1 MAGLITI
8 LAIVLVA
15 TGVVHTFT
23 KDLLWIWVR
32 FRYSMLGFT
41 PTRTAVW
48 EWWTTIY
55 GVIMLLVGIGLYIFV
70 PR

>member
-1 MAGLITI
+1 
-8 LAIVLVA
+8 
-15 TGVVHTFT
+15 
-23 KDLLWIWVR
+23 VR

-41 PTRTAVW
+41 PTRTAMW
-48 EWWTTIY
+48 ERWTTIY